1 VTPRVHFD
9 FDDLFHADEYLYFM
23 EQTLREEDT
32 RAQCDFVANVLALG
46 RSARVVDFGCG
57 HGRHA
62 NELARRGHRVVGV
75 DRVPGFVELARA
87 EAERES
93 LDAEFVEADLRALRL
108 PSEFDAAICLFDAF
122 GYFAD
127 EEQALILDNFYA
139 ALRPGGRLLLDVR
152 TREWMVRVPAVSVLD
167 KGNGDMMIDRHHF
180 DIESGRFVDHRT
192 YVRGGSQRDVRFS
205 VRLYAY
211 TELCAF
217 LRARGFE
224 ILGGLGGYDGAPLSL
239 TRPRTLVVA
248 QRPLESTL
256 AEPPLAA
263 GPPSS
268 GEASSES
275 LG

>member
-1 VTPRVHFD
+1 MTPRVHFD
-9 FDDLFHADEYLYFM
+9 FDELFQADEYLYFM

-32 RAQCDFVANVLALG
+32 RAQCDFVANVMALG

-62 NELARRGHRVVGV
+62 NELARRGHTVLGV
-75 DRVPGFVELARA
+75 DRVPGFLELARA
-87 EAERES
+87 EAAREA
-93 LDAEFVEADLRALRL
+93 LAAEFVEADLRALRL

-127 EEQALILDNFYA
+127 EEQALIVDNFHA

-152 TREWMVRVPAVSVLD
+152 TREWMVRVPPVSVLD

-192 YVRGGSQRDVRFS
+192 YVRGGTQRDVRFS

-224 ILGGLGGYDGAPLSL
+224 VLGGLGGYDGAPLSL
-239 TRPRTLVVA
+239 ARPRTLVIA
-248 QRPLESTL
+248 QRPLEPAPTAPTVDGGVASGAGTE
-256 AEPPLAA
+256 AEP
-263 GPPSS
+263 SR
-268 GEASSES
+268 
-275 LG
+275 